1 MKKILS
7 VIAGFAFAVGAL
19 AQTAEEILAKM
30 DEVFELHEE
39 DGVSMVVETKI
50 PILGTISAKT
60 WVLGN
65 KTRMETKMLGRQLMI
80 WDDGVT
86 EYTYDVKGKELTIAD
101 GSGEPAEDSGD
112 LEMFS
117 GIADGYDVSISKQ
130 TADAWYILCKKSKS
144 NTEEGVPETMDL
156 AVAKGTYHPISLS
169 TKVEGVKMTMKDL
182 VFGVK
187 DEDVT
192 FDIAKYPDAKITD
205 KRKK

>member
-1 MKKILS
+1 MKRLIC
-7 VIAGFAFAVGAL
+7 IIIGFAFAVGAL

-30 DEVFELHEE
+30 EEVFDRHEE

-65 KTRMETKMLGRQLMI
+65 KTRMDTKMLGRQLMI

-144 NTEEGVPETMDL
+144 NTEEGAPETMDL

-182 VFGVK
+182 KFGVS
-187 DEDVT
+187 EEEVT
-192 FDIAKYPDAKITD
+192 FDISRYRGIKIND